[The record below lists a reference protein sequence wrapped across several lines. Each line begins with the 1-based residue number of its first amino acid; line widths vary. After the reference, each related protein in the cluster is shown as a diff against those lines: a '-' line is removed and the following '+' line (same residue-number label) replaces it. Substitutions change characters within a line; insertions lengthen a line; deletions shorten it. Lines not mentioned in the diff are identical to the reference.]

1 MEDGAMSKASY
12 VLLLKFDW
20 DGVCVDSMLNVTS
33 VIVDAP
39 FKDWMTAARVADRI
53 DGTPNVA
60 VRAQTDL
67 LSAVHTL
74 DLRAKLD
81 GACRGP
87 YLLHCEEEFTRD
99 ELEQYLRFNPATVR
113 RLREEGPI

>member
-1 MEDGAMSKASY
+1 MSKASY
-12 VLLLKFDW
+12 VILLKFDW
-20 DGVCVDSMLNVTS
+20 DGVCVDSMLDVTS
-33 VIVDAP
+33 VIVNAP

-53 DGTPNVA
+53 DGTKGVA

-67 LSAVHTL
+67 LNAVHML

-99 ELEQYLRFNPATVR
+99 ELEQYLRLNPATVR
-113 RLREEGPI
+113 RLREEGTI